1 MRVITQQAFGGP
13 EVLTIVDAPEPQP
26 LPTEVLVRVKAIGLN
41 PLEALLRAGEFPPLL
56 GRPPFIL
63 GWDISGVVEE
73 GSLTYRFRP
82 GDEVFGMPLF
92 PRAGNA
98 YAEVVSAPALHLA
111 RKPASLSH
119 VEAAALPV
127 VGLTA
132 WQGLVD
138 LAGVTE
144 GDRVLVHGGGGGVG
158 HVAIQIAKAL
168 GAHVITTA
176 SGGKRKFVEEF
187 GADEVIDYTAVDFT
201 EAVRDID
208 VVLDTIGGDTVER
221 SLDVLRP
228 GGHLVTAVAEGI
240 RPSPPST
247 RRPACASAA
256 SRSTPIRSPC
266 EGSSNSSNRAGS
278 GSTCRRRSPSSASP
292 TRTGCSTAVTSRA
305 SSSSP
310 SDPVVGPRASEA
322 PPRGPL
328 SPHGSAPAFRL
339 GEPGRSVSSNSV
351 HAGHR
356 PADDQLR
363 GGRTEPVDTRC
374 PQK

>member
-1 MRVITQQAFGGP
+1 MRVITQQTLGGP
-13 EVLTIVDAPEPQP
+13 EVLTIVDAPEPHP
-26 LPTEVLVRVKAIGLN
+26 LPTEVLVRVQAIGLN
-41 PLEALLRAGEFPPLL
+41 PVEARLRAGEFPLI

-73 GSLTYRFRP
+73 TPPQTWRFRP

-92 PRAGNA
+92 PRAASA

-119 VEAAALPV
+119 VEASALPV

-138 LAGVTE
+138 LGGVTE

-168 GAHVITTA
+168 GAHVVATA
-176 SGGKRKFVEEF
+176 SGSKREFVEGF

-221 SLDVLRP
+221 SLEVLRP
-228 GGHLVTAVAEGI
+228 GGHLVTAVAEGD
-240 RPSPPST
+240 SELV
-247 RRPACASAA
+247 AKYEAA
-256 SRSTPIRSPC
+256 GMRF
-266 EGSSNSSNRAGS
+266 S
-278 GSTCRRRSPSSASP
+278 GI
-292 TRTGCSTAVTSRA
+292 AVD
-305 SSSSP
+305 P
-310 SDPVVGPRASEA
+310 DPVG
-322 PPRGPL
+322 
-328 SPHGSAPAFRL
+328 
-339 GEPGRSVSSNSV
+339 
-351 HAGHR
+351 
-356 PADDQLR
+356 LR
-363 GGRTEPVDTRC
+363 GLVDLVEQGRLRVHVQETFPFARVTDAHRLLDGGHLQGKLVLTV
-374 PQK
+374 